1 LQKHSAATFNKKHK
15 QRRFHTASV
24 QRQFNNAVLPSRT
37 VRCHSRDDVFSTRRH
52 STHFDARTVQ
62 RHCPIPV
69 QHEDTYLM
77 SFSQRHFETSSTM
90 SFPRRQFDVI
100 SACRQYNLPRDV
112 SSSTDSTTLTLY
124 NGEGSFYTETARG
137 RWSRDRIS
145 RQRSAVAERR

>member
-1 LQKHSAATFNKKHK
+1 
-15 QRRFHTASV
+15 
-24 QRQFNNAVLPSRT
+24 
-37 VRCHSRDDVFSTRRH
+37 
-52 STHFDARTVQ
+52 
-62 RHCPIPV
+62 
-69 QHEDTYLM
+69 
-77 SFSQRHFETSSTM
+77 M

-145 RQRSAVAERR
+145 RQRSAVAERRYFAAMNLNLLLDGHFTVATTVLKLNKIYFK